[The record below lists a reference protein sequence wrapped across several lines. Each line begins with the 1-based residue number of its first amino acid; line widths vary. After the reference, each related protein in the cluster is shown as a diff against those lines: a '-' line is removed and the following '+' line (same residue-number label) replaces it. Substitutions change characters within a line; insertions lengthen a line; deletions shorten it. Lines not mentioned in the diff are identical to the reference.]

1 MSILDGKWSGEG
13 VEMEFASDG
22 MVKVTVFGR
31 TEIYQYRFLDSDTI
45 EIDIPGIS
53 HSQQIYKI
61 EITNEALTLTQ
72 SGLPRVYKRSA

>member
-22 MVKVTVFGR
+22 MVKVTVFER
-31 TEIYQYRFLDSDTI
+31 TEIYKYRFLDSHTI

-53 HSQQIYKI
+53 QPQKIYEI
-61 EITNEALTLTQ
+61 EITNDALTLTQ
-72 SGLPRVYKRSA
+72 SGIPRGYKRLT